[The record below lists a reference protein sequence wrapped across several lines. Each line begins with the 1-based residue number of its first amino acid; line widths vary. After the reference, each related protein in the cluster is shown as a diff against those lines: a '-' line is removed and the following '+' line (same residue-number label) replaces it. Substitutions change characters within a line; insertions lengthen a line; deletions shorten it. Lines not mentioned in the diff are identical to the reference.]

1 MLHSLLDYYY
11 VSQSERTMEILAGVR
26 EPHDKVTMCDK
37 RLKVLPSAD
46 LHSLPYSEDSIDL
59 RCFEAYLMER
69 VMSYRNILSFRAKS
83 NFLRNISAFEIIG
96 GEIFGH

>member
-1 MLHSLLDYYY
+1 
-11 VSQSERTMEILAGVR
+11 
-26 EPHDKVTMCDK
+26 MCDK

-69 VMSYRNILSFRAKS
+69 VMSYRNILGQKASFCEIYLPLKLLGEK
-83 NFLRNISAFEIIG
+83 FLVIDCSYSTRFSSTKL
-96 GEIFGH
+96 